1 LVAYLIASGTFRIEP
16 GQIEPERQI
25 EHEPKGDQRL
35 AQLFRPGANSI
46 AVAFIVALLGSPVV
60 AIAVTY
66 FVWKSPYATN
76 QMLTRGQP
84 VPFSHA
90 HHVGDLG
97 LDCRMCHTGVEKAA
111 FAGVPATHIC
121 MTCHSQI
128 WTNAAMLAPV
138 RDSFANG
145 KPLHWQRVNRLPD
158 YVFFDHSIH
167 VAKGVGC
174 STCHGPVQDMALM
187 RQQQPLT
194 MGWCL
199 QCHRH
204 PEDYIRPK
212 EHVFDMAWQTPA
224 DQAAQGAR
232 LVAQYHIEKTHLTDC
247 STCHR

>member
-1 LVAYLIASGTFRIEP
+1 MS
-16 GQIEPERQI
+16 QI
-25 EHEPKGDQRL
+25 
-35 AQLFRPGANSI
+35 FRPGANSI
-46 AVAFIVALLGSPVV
+46 AVAVLVLLLILPPV
-60 AIAVTY
+60 AIALTY
-66 FVWKSPYATN
+66 VFWASPYATN
-76 QMLTRGQP
+76 QYLTIEQT

-90 HHVGDLG
+90 HHVGDIG

-111 FAGVPATHIC
+111 FAGLPSTHIC
-121 MTCHSQI
+121 MTCHSRI

-138 RDSFANG
+138 RASYASN

-174 STCHGPVQDMALM
+174 STCHGPVDKMAIM
-187 RQQQPLT
+187 RQQKPLT

-204 PEDYIRPK
+204 PENYVRPRDK
-212 EHVFDMAWQTPA
+212 VFDMSWTPPQ
-224 DQAAQGAR
+224 DQKRKGMELIR
-232 LVAQYHIEKTHLTDC
+232 RYLIHTNHLTDC

>member
-1 LVAYLIASGTFRIEP
+1 M
-16 GQIEPERQI
+16 
-25 EHEPKGDQRL
+25 

-46 AVAFIVALLGSPVV
+46 AVLLIVLLLTLPAAAVALAYL
-60 AIAVTY
+60 
-66 FVWKSPYATN
+66 VWKSPYATDQN
-76 QMLTRGQP
+76 VTRAQP
-84 VPFSHA
+84 IPFSHF
-90 HHVGDLG
+90 HHVGEIG

-111 FAGVPATHIC
+111 FAGLPSTQTC

-138 RDSFANG
+138 RNSLASG
-145 KPLHWQRVNRLPD
+145 TPLHWNRVHRLPD

-167 VAKGVGC
+167 IAKGVGC
-174 STCHGPVQDMALM
+174 STCHGRVDQMALV

-204 PEDYIRPK
+204 PEYHLRPRAQ
-212 EHVFDMAWQTPA
+212 VFDMTWTPPT
-224 DQAAQGAR
+224 DQRRKGLA
-232 LVAQYHIEKTHLTDC
+232 LMHQYRIHTEHLTDC